1 MAGSWQGLVNQPTF
15 NTSTMILLTDGRVMV
30 QEEATPHWHA
40 LTPDSSGSYVHG
52 TWAPLADMAFWR
64 RYYASGTLRD
74 GRVILIGGEQSGAG
88 GDTNLGQI
96 YDPIA
101 DAWDPLPSPPGW
113 PQVGDAAC
121 CVFADGR
128 FMIGALLSGD
138 CTIYDPTTNT
148 WSAAAAQ
155 PVRTNEETWVLLHDH
170 TILTVEC
177 FPPYRAQKYIIATDT
192 WKDEGAV
199 PVTLVDPVMSEI
211 GPAMLMYDGKV
222 IFFGAADS
230 AGHGKTAI
238 YTPPS
243 HPLGTGT
250 WIAGPDIPKVGAD
263 TMVCN
268 DCPASLTPN
277 GHVLVASAPFEFNN
291 WGSPI
296 SFFEYDPFTNTLTQ
310 APTPPNNGAQ
320 LYWSRFMLTPTG
332 QVLFSPSSKDVQVY
346 TPKGGPEEHWR
357 PTIEAVIRHGSP
369 PDYYILKGKKLNGFS
384 QANIYGDDCGA
395 ATNYPL
401 VRLRNNHTHEI
412 FYARTY
418 DFSTMGVATGDS
430 LQSVRFTIPHLQHGD
445 YDICVVANGIS
456 SHCMSFTHH
465 KTKRHGHGESE
476 CSECCCREMREDC
489 CCEEESAIEPEILE
503 LKREVKNLQRS
514 VHRLAERIKIEG
526 PERERKQ
533 SHKDKDRDKD
543 KDKQKDDDDDGKE
556 HRKEKKKKS

>member
-52 TWAPLADMAFWR
+52 TWSPLADMAFWR
-64 RYYASGTLRD
+64 RYYASGTLKD

-96 YDPIA
+96 YDPVA

-121 CVFADGR
+121 CVFHDGR

-177 FPPYRAQKYIIATDT
+177 FPPFRAQKYVIATDT
-192 WKDEGAV
+192 WKDEGVV
-199 PVTLVDPVMSEI
+199 PVILVDPVMSEI

-238 YTPPS
+238 YTPPP

-250 WIAGPDIPKVGAD
+250 WVAGPDIPKIGGN

-418 DFSTMGVATGDS
+418 EFSTMGVATGDS
-430 LQSVRFTIPHLQHGD
+430 LQSVRFTIPHLPHGD

-456 SHCMSFTHH
+456 SHCVSFTHH
-465 KTKRHGHGESE
+465 KPKRHGHGCGESE
-476 CSECCCREMREDC
+476 CSECCCRETREDC

-514 VHRLAERIKIEG
+514 VHRLASQIKMEG
-526 PERERKQ
+526 PERERKH
-533 SHKDKDRDKD
+533 SHKDKD
-543 KDKQKDDDDDGKE
+543 KDDDDDGKE
-556 HRKEKKKKS
+556 ERKEKKKKS

>member
-52 TWAPLADMAFWR
+52 TWSPLADMAFWR
-64 RYYASGTLRD
+64 RYYASGTLKD

-96 YDPIA
+96 YDPVA

-121 CVFADGR
+121 CVLDDGR
-128 FMIGALLSGD
+128 FIIGALLSGD

-238 YTPPS
+238 YTPPP

-250 WIAGPDIPKVGAD
+250 WIAGPDIPKVGGK

-430 LQSVRFTIPHLQHGD
+430 LQSVRFTIPHLPHGH

-456 SHCMSFTHH
+456 SHCVSFSHH
-465 KTKRHGHGESE
+465 KPKRHGSGCDESE
-476 CSECCCREMREDC
+476 CSECCCRETREEC
-489 CCEEESAIEPEILE
+489 CCEEESVLEPEILE
-503 LKREVKNLQRS
+503 LKREVKDLQRS
-514 VHRLAERIKIEG
+514 VHRLASRTKFEE
-526 PERERKQ
+526 PERERKR
-533 SHKDKDRDKD
+533 SH
-543 KDKQKDDDDDGKE
+543 KDDDDDKDEG
-556 HRKEKKKKS
+556 KEKKKKK